1 MLTYSNFGNIGG
13 GCSCDGCAEGI
24 RTRSSAL
31 WGRLCITSPKQRQR
45 QTARAAQTMQ
55 RYGSATAATE
65 HAPRQREQRRLW
77 RSNGS
82 NRASSAT
89 ASMADYASLRRSNG
103 SDRASIATARAA
115 QTMQGYNGAL
125 VAATEH
131 HRDSERSA
139 EYVEQ
144 RQGAEYVEQRQQ
156 QSMHR
161 DGSRADFALLRQSN
175 GSVISCITTARA
187 ALVSH
192 GQPSFSSHIMFNMF
206 LCEHT
211 LSFSNG
217 SCH

>member
-1 MLTYSNFGNIGG
+1 MQGYNGARAAIEHAS
-13 GCSCDGCAEGI
+13 
-24 RTRSSAL
+24 RRVVQ
-31 WGRLCITSPKQRQR
+31 GRLCITS
-45 QTARAAQTMQ
+45 
-55 RYGSATAATE
+55 
-65 HAPRQREQRRLW
+65 
-77 RSNGS
+77 
-82 NRASSAT
+82 
-89 ASMADYASLRRSNG
+89 RSNG
-103 SDRASIATARAA
+103 SDRRREQRRLCIATAA
-115 QTMQGYNGAL
+115 QRQRPSMHRDSESNADCGEAMATTEHPASDQRDGEHGRLCFATTKQRQRPSIDRDGETMQGYNGAL

-144 RQGAEYVEQRQQ
+144 WQGAEYVEQRQQ

-192 GQPSFSSHIMFNMF
+192 GQPSFSSHIMFNLF

>member
-139 EYVEQ
+139 D
-144 RQGAEYVEQRQQ
+144 YVEQRQQ
-156 QSMHR
+156 QRMHC
-161 DGSRADFALLRQSN
+161 DGESDRARIATGAGQTLHCYGEATAAPYHALRRREQRWLA
-175 GSVISCITTARA
+175 T
-187 ALVSH
+187 VSPAF
-192 GQPSFSSHIMFNMF
+192 QVLFV
-206 LCEHT
+206 
-211 LSFSNG
+211 
-217 SCH
+217 